1 MKKLL
6 LKLDNM
12 YMKFILFIVLFTGL
26 AFISF
31 NIDKN
36 IQLTALSE
44 LLTFTHRF
52 TETLAIMII
61 GAIITIITIT
71 FSSILVVMTLYSGQ
85 FSPRTLGD
93 FLQRKVPVNVLAYF
107 IGTSIYA
114 LIILVLTSRY
124 ETYIYPISAIVMM
137 ALFAFGIAIFAYY
150 VQYVSKAIQINV
162 YMDQLVNDSVSKI
175 EEYKKNIFEN
185 SRISLL
191 KDEPFELEDTKDFK
205 TPVSGYFVEINYDK
219 LLKYLMEEDVFI
231 KVSISFNE
239 HIFEDDLAFEYKSSK
254 KSYTFDKEKFEEFF
268 IIADEPKNHEE
279 YLNKT
284 QKLIEI
290 AVRALSPGIND
301 PVTAIGCINQLGFIL
316 MKLSD
321 GFDSL
326 VYKDEE
332 DTPRLKL
339 RTISFEK
346 LLYDHFYQIYL
357 YGHQDLKVLAAM
369 IKALTRISTDS
380 DLVMRDAIWNFFLY
394 LVKDINPNDMHPY
407 DFNLIHVEGREL
419 AHNCHKQKEYNA
431 LMDKTKS

>member
-1 MKKLL
+1 MKKLI

-12 YMKFILFIVLFTGL
+12 YMKFIIFILLFTGL

-31 NIDKN
+31 NVDQN
-36 IQLTALSE
+36 IQLSVLSE
-44 LLTFTHRF
+44 VLSFSQRF

-114 LIILVLTSRY
+114 LLILVLSSRY
-124 ETYIYPISAIVMM
+124 ELYVYPISALLMM
-137 ALFAFGIAIFAYY
+137 ILFALGITIFAYY
-150 VQYVSKAIQINV
+150 IRYVSKAIQINI

-185 SRISLL
+185 NRISLL
-191 KDEPFELEDTKDFK
+191 KDEPFDLEDTKEFK
-205 TPVSGYFVEINYDK
+205 TPVSGYFIEIKYDK
-219 LLKYLMEEDVFI
+219 LLKYLMEEDAFM
-231 KVSISFNE
+231 KVAISFNE
-239 HIFEDDLAFEYKSSK
+239 HIFEDDLVFEYTSNK
-254 KSYTFDKEKFEEFF
+254 KSFKFDEERFEEFF

-332 DTPRLKL
+332 DTPRIRL
-339 RTISFEK
+339 RAIGFEK
-346 LLYDHFYQIYL
+346 LLYNHFYQIYL
-357 YGHQDLKVLAAM
+357 YGHKDLEVLASM
-369 IKALTRISTDS
+369 IRALTRISTDS
-380 DLVMRDAIWNFFLY
+380 DSMMKDAIWNFFLY
-394 LVKDINPNDMHPY
+394 LIKDIEPEKLHPY
-407 DFNLIHVEGREL
+407 DFNLIHIEVREL
-419 AHNCHKQKEYNA
+419 AHKCRKYEAYKE
-431 LMDKTKS
+431 LMEKIKS

>member
-1 MKKLL
+1 MKKLI

-12 YMKFILFIVLFTGL
+12 YMKFIIFILLFTGL

-31 NIDKN
+31 NVDQN
-36 IQLTALSE
+36 IQLSVLSE
-44 LLTFTHRF
+44 VLSFSQRF

-114 LIILVLTSRY
+114 LLILVLSSRY
-124 ETYIYPISAIVMM
+124 ELYVYPISALLMM
-137 ALFAFGIAIFAYY
+137 ILFALGITIFAYY
-150 VQYVSKAIQINV
+150 IQYVSKAIQINI

-185 SRISLL
+185 NRISLL
-191 KDEPFELEDTKDFK
+191 KDEPFDLEDTKEFK
-205 TPVSGYFVEINYDK
+205 TPVSGYFIEINYDK
-219 LLKYLMEEDVFI
+219 LLKYLMEEDAFM
-231 KVSISFNE
+231 KVAISFNE
-239 HIFEDDLAFEYKSSK
+239 HIFEDDLVFEYTSNK
-254 KSYTFDKEKFEEFF
+254 KSFKFDEERFEEFF

-332 DTPRLKL
+332 DTPRIRL
-339 RTISFEK
+339 RAIGFEK
-346 LLYDHFYQIYL
+346 LLYNHFYQIYL
-357 YGHQDLKVLAAM
+357 YGHKDLEVLASM
-369 IKALTRISTDS
+369 IRALTRISTDS
-380 DLVMRDAIWNFFLY
+380 DSMMKDAIWNFFLY
-394 LVKDINPNDMHPY
+394 LIKDIEPEKLHPY
-407 DFNLIHVEGREL
+407 DFNLIHIEVREL
-419 AHNCHKQKEYNA
+419 AHKCRKYEAYKE
-431 LMDKTKS
+431 LMDKIKS

>member
-1 MKKLL
+1 MKKLI

-12 YMKFILFIVLFTGL
+12 YMKFIIFILLFTGL

-31 NIDKN
+31 NIDQN
-36 IQLTALSE
+36 IQLSVLSE
-44 LLTFTHRF
+44 VLSFSQRF

-114 LIILVLTSRY
+114 LLILVLSSRNELY
-124 ETYIYPISAIVMM
+124 VYPISALFMM
-137 ALFAFGIAIFAYY
+137 ILFALGITIFAYY
-150 VQYVSKAIQINV
+150 IRYVSKAIQINI

-185 SRISLL
+185 NRISLL
-191 KDEPFELEDTKDFK
+191 KDEPFDLEDTKEFK
-205 TPVSGYFVEINYDK
+205 TPVSGYFIEIKYDK
-219 LLKYLMEEDVFI
+219 LLKYLMEEDAFM
-231 KVSISFNE
+231 KVAISFNE
-239 HIFEDDLAFEYKSSK
+239 HIFEDDLVFEYTSNK
-254 KSYTFDKEKFEEFF
+254 KSFKFDEERFEEFF

-332 DTPRLKL
+332 DTPRIRL
-339 RTISFEK
+339 RAIGFEK
-346 LLYDHFYQIYL
+346 LLYNHFYQIYL
-357 YGHQDLKVLAAM
+357 YGHKDLEVLASM
-369 IKALTRISTDS
+369 IRALTRISTDS
-380 DLVMRDAIWNFFLY
+380 DSMMKDAIWNFFLY
-394 LVKDINPNDMHPY
+394 LIKDIEPEKLHPY
-407 DFNLIHVEGREL
+407 DFNLIHIEVREL
-419 AHNCHKQKEYNA
+419 AHKCRKYEAYKE
-431 LMDKTKS
+431 LMEKIKS

>member
-1 MKKLL
+1 MKKLI

-12 YMKFILFIVLFTGL
+12 YMKFIIFILLFTGL

-31 NIDKN
+31 NIDQN
-36 IQLTALSE
+36 IQLSVLSE
-44 LLTFTHRF
+44 VLSFSQRF

-114 LIILVLTSRY
+114 LLILVLSSRNELY
-124 ETYIYPISAIVMM
+124 VYPISALLMM
-137 ALFAFGIAIFAYY
+137 ILFALGITIFAYY
-150 VQYVSKAIQINV
+150 IQYVSKAIQINI

-185 SRISLL
+185 NRISLL
-191 KDEPFELEDTKDFK
+191 KDEPFDLEDTKEFK
-205 TPVSGYFVEINYDK
+205 TPVSGYFIEINYDK
-219 LLKYLMEEDVFI
+219 LLKYLMEEDAFM
-231 KVSISFNE
+231 KVAISFNE
-239 HIFEDDLAFEYKSSK
+239 HIFEDDLVFEYTSNK
-254 KSYTFDKEKFEEFF
+254 KSFKFDEERFEEFF

-326 VYKDEE
+326 V
-332 DTPRLKL
+332 L
-339 RTISFEK
+339 
-346 LLYDHFYQIYL
+346 
-357 YGHQDLKVLAAM
+357 
-369 IKALTRISTDS
+369 
-380 DLVMRDAIWNFFLY
+380 
-394 LVKDINPNDMHPY
+394 
-407 DFNLIHVEGREL
+407 
-419 AHNCHKQKEYNA
+419 
-431 LMDKTKS
+431 